1 RVEDVVAAVLGP
13 RGFVVAR
20 VLRLLL
26 AEAHGLDLAVL
37 RAEERHHPLD
47 RVGALLAERDVVFAR
62 AALVGVA
69 LDRHA
74 RVAVLREVA
83 AVRLDQRAEL
93 VAHREAV
100 EVEED
105 DALRQRA
112 RRIAQRV
119 AGRTRPRAL
128 LRAGDAAGARA
139 GGARAARRGRARGA
153 AVLDR

>member
-1 RVEDVVAAVLGP
+1 MPRSRRSPRTPARGRRGVRPALLARVDDVVAAVLGP
-13 RGFVVAR
+13 GRFVVAG

-37 RAEERHHPLD
+37 RAEQRHHALD

-93 VAHREAV
+93 VAHGEAV
-100 EVEED
+100 EVEVD
-105 DALRQRA
+105 DALAEHA

-119 AGRTRPRAL
+119 A
-128 LRAGDAAGARA
+128 AGA
-139 GGARAARRGRARGA
+139 ARARA
-153 AVLDR
+153 